1 MMEKIVKSV
10 CFSVMKTYDKDG
22 NLVSAVPVTYGA
34 QQLPGGPGYNWGD
47 PPRYSSS
54 SDNSSNYNN
63 EYYNSYGGAA
73 ATVGFEQVGFT
84 TVSRRNFTIKVLL
97 TVTGMVSVMLGM
109 TFWFLY
115 DYSIGCYLTSEWWL
129 YYVFTLAV
137 PLVGLVIFCSDT
149 LTRRWPLNLFV
160 LVFWT
165 FIMSTGY
172 AFLANLWAVN
182 GYNGACKAAFC
193 TADKA
198 DCKLEPLLCAP
209 AEQCSANAAGTVE

>member
-1 MMEKIVKSV
+1 
-10 CFSVMKTYDKDG
+10 MKTYDKDG
-22 NLVSAVPVTYGA
+22 NLVSAVPVTYGVHNGA
-34 QQLPGGPGYNWGD
+34 QPLPGYNWGD

-54 SDNSSNYNN
+54 SDDSSNYNYD
-63 EYYNSYGGAA
+63 YYNSNGGAA
-73 ATVGFEQVGFT
+73 ATVGIAHVGFT
-84 TVSRRNFTIKVLL
+84 NVSKRNFTIKVLL

-129 YYVFTLAV
+129 YYIFTLAV
-137 PLVGLVIFCSDT
+137 PLVGLFIFCSDT

-160 LVFWT
+160 LIFWT

-182 GYNGACKAAFC
+182 STTGNGNSCKYAFC
-193 TADKA
+193 AADQA
-198 DCKLEPLLCAP
+198 HCSSGSSLCRA
-209 AEQCSANAAGTVE
+209 AEECTANAAG